1 MKEVFMTVATR
12 GLFEVRMHGRAGQGA
27 KSGSQMLAEAAF
39 KQGKWIQAFPEYGS
53 ERRGAPTVSYTR
65 ISDKALRTHE
75 PITNPDAVMVFD
87 MGLIRAVPVTAGLN
101 EEAGILIVNTTK
113 SVEEIRQI
121 IGFKGK
127 IYVIDAT
134 SISLDLLKID
144 APNVPMLGAL
154 IKATDI
160 VPIKAVEE
168 IIKETFL
175 EKIGMEKVEKNIRG
189 LHRGYEEAKNG

>member
-1 MKEVFMTVATR
+1 MTAATR

-134 SISLDLLKID
+134 GISLDLLKID

-154 IKATDI
+154 VKATNI
-160 VPIKAVEE
+160 VPLEAVEE

-175 EKIGMEKVEKNIRG
+175 EKIGLEKVEKNIQG
-189 LHRGYEEAKNG
+189 LHRGYEEVKNG

>member
-1 MKEVFMTVATR
+1 MKEVFMTAATR

-134 SISLDLLKID
+134 GISLDLLKID

-154 IKATDI
+154 VKAANI
-160 VPIKAVEE
+160 VPLEAVEE

-189 LHRGYEEAKNG
+189 LHRGYEEVKNG

>member
-1 MKEVFMTVATR
+1 MTAATR

-134 SISLDLLKID
+134 GISLDLLKID

-154 IKATDI
+154 VKAANI
-160 VPIKAVEE
+160 VPLEAVEE

-175 EKIGMEKVEKNIRG
+175 EKMGMEKVEKNIQG
-189 LHRGYEEAKNG
+189 LHKGYEEVRNG

>member
-1 MKEVFMTVATR
+1 MKEVFMTAATR

-134 SISLDLLKID
+134 GISLDLLKID

-154 IKATDI
+154 VKAANI
-160 VPIKAVEE
+160 VPLEAVEE
-168 IIKETFL
+168 IIKATFL
-175 EKIGMEKVEKNIRG
+175 EKMGMEKVEKNIQG
-189 LHRGYEEAKNG
+189 LHKGYEEVRNG

>member
-1 MKEVFMTVATR
+1 MKEVFMTAATR

-127 IYVIDAT
+127 IYVINAT
-134 SISLDLLKID
+134 GISLDLLKID

-154 IKATDI
+154 VKAANI
-160 VPIKAVEE
+160 VPLEAVEE

-189 LHRGYEEAKNG
+189 LHRGYEEVKNG

>member
-1 MKEVFMTVATR
+1 MTVATKE
-12 GLFEVRMHGRAGQGA
+12 LFEVRMHGRAGQGA

-65 ISDKALRTHE
+65 ISNKALRTHE

-87 MGLIRAVPVTAGLN
+87 MGLTRAVPVTAGLN
-101 EEAGILIVNTTK
+101 EETGILIVNTTK
-113 SVEEIRQI
+113 PVEEIRKMT
-121 IGFKGK
+121 GFKGK
-127 IYVIDAT
+127 VYVVDAT
-134 SISLDLLKID
+134 GISLNLLKID

-160 VPIKAVEE
+160 VPIQAVEG

-175 EKIGMEKVEKNIRG
+175 ERIGMDKVEKNIQG

>member
-1 MKEVFMTVATR
+1 MTAATR

-127 IYVIDAT
+127 IYVINAT
-134 SISLDLLKID
+134 GISLDLLKID

-154 IKATDI
+154 VKAANI
-160 VPIKAVEE
+160 VPLEAVEE

-189 LHRGYEEAKNG
+189 LHRGYEEVKNG

>member
-1 MKEVFMTVATR
+1 MT
-12 GLFEVRMHGRAGQGA
+12 
-27 KSGSQMLAEAAF
+27 
-39 KQGKWIQAFPEYGS
+39 
-53 ERRGAPTVSYTR
+53 
-65 ISDKALRTHE
+65 
-75 PITNPDAVMVFD
+75 
-87 MGLIRAVPVTAGLN
+87 
-101 EEAGILIVNTTK
+101 
-113 SVEEIRQI
+113 
-121 IGFKGK
+121 GFKGK

-134 SISLDLLKID
+134 GISLNLLKID

-175 EKIGMEKVEKNIRG
+175 EKIGMEKVEKNIQG

>member
-1 MKEVFMTVATR
+1 MTATTR

-101 EEAGILIVNTTK
+101 EEVGILIVNTTK

-134 SISLDLLKID
+134 GISLDLLKID

-154 IKATDI
+154 VKAANI
-160 VPIKAVEE
+160 VPLEAVEE

-189 LHRGYEEAKNG
+189 LHRGYEEVRNG

>member
-1 MKEVFMTVATR
+1 MTVATKE
-12 GLFEVRMHGRAGQGA
+12 LFEVRMHGRAGQGA

-65 ISDKALRTHE
+65 ISNKALRTHE

-87 MGLIRAVPVTAGLN
+87 MGLTRAVPVTAGLN
-101 EEAGILIVNTTK
+101 EETGILIVNTTK
-113 SVEEIRQI
+113 PVEEIRKM

-127 IYVIDAT
+127 VYVVDAT
-134 SISLDLLKID
+134 GISLNLLKID

-160 VPIKAVEE
+160 VPIQAVEG

-175 EKIGMEKVEKNIRG
+175 ERIGMDKVEKNIQG

>member
-1 MKEVFMTVATR
+1 MTAATR

-134 SISLDLLKID
+134 GISLDLLKID

-154 IKATDI
+154 VKATNI
-160 VPIKAVEE
+160 VPLEAVEE

-175 EKIGMEKVEKNIRG
+175 EKIGMEKVEKNIQG
-189 LHRGYEEAKNG
+189 LHRGYEEVKNG

>member
-1 MKEVFMTVATR
+1 MTPATKE
-12 GLFEVRMHGRAGQGA
+12 LFEVRMHGRAGQGA

-87 MGLIRAVPVTAGLN
+87 MGLVRAVPVTAGLN
-101 EEAGILIVNTTK
+101 AETGVLIVNSTK
-113 SVEEIRQI
+113 PVGEIRRI
-121 IGFKGK
+121 TNFAGK
-127 IYVIDAT
+127 IFVVDAT
-134 SISLDLLKID
+134 GISLGLLKID

-154 IKATDI
+154 IKATNI
-160 VPIKAVEE
+160 VPIEAVEE

-175 EKIGMEKVEKNIRG
+175 EKIGIEKVEKNIQG

>member
-1 MKEVFMTVATR
+1 MTVATR

-189 LHRGYEEAKNG
+189 LHRGYEEVKNG

>member
-1 MKEVFMTVATR
+1 MTAATR

-101 EEAGILIVNTTK
+101 EEVGILIVNTTK

-134 SISLDLLKID
+134 GISLDLLKID

-154 IKATDI
+154 VKAANI
-160 VPIKAVEE
+160 VPLEAVEE

-189 LHRGYEEAKNG
+189 LHRGYEEVRNG

>member
-1 MKEVFMTVATR
+1 MTVATR

-134 SISLDLLKID
+134 GISLDLLKID

-154 IKATDI
+154 VKAANI
-160 VPIKAVEE
+160 VPLKAVEE
-168 IIKETFL
+168 IIKATFL
-175 EKIGMEKVEKNIRG
+175 EKIGMEKVEKNIQG
-189 LHRGYEEAKNG
+189 LRRGYEEVKNG

>member
-1 MKEVFMTVATR
+1 MKEVFMTATTR

-134 SISLDLLKID
+134 GISLDLLKID

-154 IKATDI
+154 VKAANI
-160 VPIKAVEE
+160 VPLEAVEE

-189 LHRGYEEAKNG
+189 LHRGYEEVKNG

>member
-1 MKEVFMTVATR
+1 MTAATR

-134 SISLDLLKID
+134 GISLDLLKID

-154 IKATDI
+154 VKAANI
-160 VPIKAVEE
+160 VPLEAVEE

-189 LHRGYEEAKNG
+189 LHRGYEEVKNG

>member
-1 MKEVFMTVATR
+1 MTVATR